1 VVRAPDA
8 RSATC
13 FPRIARAHPALARG
27 LCVDGTIFAA
37 VDSRSGSTRT
47 KEVPAM
53 KTWILLAP
61 LTIVLMVT
69 ATPALAQTVASS
81 VPARSD
87 NGRRAEIEQVQQ
99 LLKQHGHDPGR
110 IDGVMGVQTTAALR
124 AYQKEQGLGATGR
137 LDEATRAKLGGLVKA
152 TGSEPQA
159 SPSSTQ
165 TGGSTKP
172 SAVDP
177 AQAQKTGANVGDGA
191 SYSRSTEKGQSTM
204 KGADKNK

>member
-1 VVRAPDA
+1 
-8 RSATC
+8 
-13 FPRIARAHPALARG
+13 
-27 LCVDGTIFAA
+27 
-37 VDSRSGSTRT
+37 
-47 KEVPAM
+47 M
-53 KTWILLAP
+53 KTWILLTS

-81 VPARSD
+81 AAQPARSD

-99 LLKQHGHDPGR
+99 LLKQQGHDPGR
-110 IDGVMGVQTTAALR
+110 IDGVMGLQTTAALR